1 MAIPLYLSVV
11 MATLTTQQLFA
22 QDAIDLLL
30 NAGLIAKIVLGVLFI
45 FSVISWGII
54 LDKIRVFRRLDKE
67 TERFMQLFRKRK
79 SVREIFQ
86 ASREYPSNPFASVF
100 KEAYWVFTDPNHA
113 AAAQEGRPLEMLREK
128 LDIENHSSTDLIRV
142 FDSAASREVL
152 RLEKYLPFLAT
163 TGSVSPFFG
172 LFGTVW
178 GVMTAFLAIGM
189 TGSADLSVVAPGIA
203 EALITTIA
211 GLGAA
216 IPAVIAY
223 NFFVSKLRRL
233 SAELEIFYSNLIDA
247 FARKE
252 SHEVR

>member
-1 MAIPLYLSVV
+1 MAISHGFFLTAAA
-11 MATLTTQQLFA
+11 MTTQPLLSPDVLDLFL
-22 QDAIDLLL
+22 D
-30 NAGLIAKIVLGVLFI
+30 AGLVAKIVLGILFF

-54 LDKIRVFRRLDKE
+54 LDKIRVFSRLRRE
-67 TERFMQLFRKRK
+67 TEHFMKLFREHK

-86 ASREYPSNPFASVF
+86 ASRGYPSNPFASVF
-100 KEAYWVFTDPNHA
+100 KEAYWVFTGSNSESGSMDVTGGA
-113 AAAQEGRPLEMLREK
+113 AMLRDK
-128 LDIENHSSTDLIRV
+128 LAQPHSSDDLIRV

-152 RLEKYLPFLAT
+152 NLEKHLPFLAT

-178 GVMTAFLAIGM
+178 GIMSAFLSIGM

-203 EALITTIA
+203 EALITTVA

-223 NFFVSKLRRL
+223 NIFVSKLKRL

-252 SHEVR
+252 THEVR

>member
-1 MAIPLYLSVV
+1 MAIPLTFFFAVAAMTIQPILSHDV
-11 MATLTTQQLFA
+11 LDLF
-22 QDAIDLLL
+22 I
-30 NAGLIAKIVLGVLFI
+30 NAGLVAKIVLGILFF

-54 LDKIRVFRRLDKE
+54 LDKIRVFRRLHRD
-67 TERFMQLFRKRK
+67 TERFMKLFREHK

-86 ASREYPSNPFASVF
+86 TSRGYPSNPFASVF
-100 KEAYWVFTDPNHA
+100 KEAYWVFTGGTSGAGSMDA
-113 AAAQEGRPLEMLREK
+113 SGGSALLRDKVEQS
-128 LDIENHSSTDLIRV
+128 HSNEDLIRV

-152 RLEKYLPFLAT
+152 SLEKHLPFLAT

-178 GVMTAFLAIGM
+178 GIMSAFLSIGM

-203 EALITTIA
+203 EALITTVA

-223 NFFVSKLRRL
+223 NIFVSKLKRL

-252 SHEVR
+252 THEVR